1 MRIMRKFLG
10 FFGPTIFLAIIFYF
24 IGKIT
29 NTSIDWKGFPLI
41 WFLNVMLY
49 LPFDDVADRNKATNK

>member
-1 MRIMRKFLG
+1 MRKIFG
-10 FFGPTIFLAIIFYF
+10 YFGPTILFAIFCYF

-29 NTSIDWKGFPLI
+29 KVTIDWSGFPLI

-49 LPFDDVADRNKATNK
+49 LPFDEMADRQKT